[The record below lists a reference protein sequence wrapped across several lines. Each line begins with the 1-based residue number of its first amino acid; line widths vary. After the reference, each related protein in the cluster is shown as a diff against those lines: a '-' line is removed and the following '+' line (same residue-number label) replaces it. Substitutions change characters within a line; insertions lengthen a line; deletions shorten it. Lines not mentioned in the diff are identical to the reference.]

1 MKSWIN
7 SAGTEAGKIVKMVRE
22 TTPEDSER
30 EDEIELLFNNVLHK
44 CRVTVRTLWSKD
56 QKPQYRGCGRSGCKN
71 MKRRNRGGIY
81 DNKRML

>member
-1 MKSWIN
+1 
-7 SAGTEAGKIVKMVRE
+7 MVRE

-56 QKPQYRGCGRSGCKN
+56 QKPQYLGAVGVAVK
-71 MKRRNRGGIY
+71 I
-81 DNKRML
+81 